1 MDRHLPPRPR
11 HAPSRTPRRPWAR
24 LALALAI
31 GCLAADIAATPAPA
45 AADTGTGGS
54 DGWVLSTTDTTTDYA
69 PAFVGNGYLASR
81 VPAAGAGYSDGK
93 VPVQSELAG
102 LYALPQGQRELRAGL
117 PTWTTLGFGRDDG
130 NGGVYGVPAPR
141 PCTFDQL
148 CPAGHGQISGGA
160 FVEDTHAGSTTGS
173 YLAGLNTHDA
183 PTVGARDVIP
193 ILDAPG
199 GAATLAVRYSNGSG
213 GPQTVHLTVN
223 GVPQQVNAPAT
234 PDWDSWALLTVPTT
248 LNAGTNT
255 VEITVA
261 QGDTARVNVDY
272 VSAYPAGAPLPTGG
286 NLKNGATG
294 DYRQALDLRTGLLT
308 TSFDWTSPEGDRT
321 TFTYEVNANRAH
333 AHLGTVTIRAVP
345 HWSGTAAAV
354 DGFDERGLSDA
365 SVNGTQVDG
374 AHATL
379 SQSLVSDGDLVTA
392 ALHSALRVD
401 GATVPST
408 PVTGP
413 GGTTSGQRATFPVT
427 AGRTYEVTK
436 FVGAASSV
444 DTDRPL
450 AEATPQQ
457 AAADAAAAGAAAGYR
472 QALAANSAAW
482 AELWQ
487 STISVPGDTAMTAQ
501 IRASMFYLLAGVRSD
516 VTWSAAPGGLSTHG
530 SAGYGGHVFWD
541 METWMY
547 PALLAQHPDI
557 AKAANTYRQKLLPQ
571 AEANAASLSTPSQ
584 PIKGAKFPWESA
596 LTGNDA
602 TPLDSLTGPLEIHI
616 NSDIA
621 LAQWQ
626 YYQATGD
633 TDWLRDKAW
642 PVLKG
647 IADYWATRAVPD
659 SSGNYHIN
667 DVIPPDEYNGD
678 IDDSVYTN
686 ASAQAAL
693 RIAVQAAG
701 IVKQPADP
709 AWNTVADGLTI
720 LVDTANDRHVEYQG
734 YDGRGTKQADV
745 TMLQYPWAVPMAP
758 STAQN
763 DLDYYS
769 RRTDPNGPSMTDAIA
784 TIDAAALGSP
794 GCTAYNHLRDS
805 VDPFL
810 GAPFNQFH
818 EARTGGTFTFT
829 TGSGG
834 YLQQF
839 LYGFTGLRWGTDA
852 VTVDPFLPAQLPGDD
867 VTGLKWH
874 GSTFDVSV
882 GQQDTTVTVR
892 SGPALSVR
900 DRSGAVHQVAAGST
914 LHLPTRHPAA
924 TTGPTGCAD
933 RTPTGPITGAA
944 SARCVDLPDAADADW
959 TQVQLYDCNNTPAQ
973 TWTLP
978 GDHTVRAMGK
988 CLDVRFGSDA
998 NGTPVQLYTC
1008 NGTPA
1013 QQWTYDPDTSRLK
1026 SHGKCLDAAGA
1037 ETGNGTRL
1045 QLWDCVTGA
1054 GQQQWKIPTAS

>member
-1 MDRHLPPRPR
+1 M
-11 HAPSRTPRRPWAR
+11 
-24 LALALAI
+24 
-31 GCLAADIAATPAPA
+31 
-45 AADTGTGGS
+45 
-54 DGWVLSTTDTTTDYA
+54 LSTTDTTTDYA

-93 VPVQSELAG
+93 VPVQSVLAG
-102 LYALPQGQRELRAGL
+102 LYARPDGQRELRSGL
-117 PTWTTLGFGRDDG
+117 PTWTALGFGRDDG
-130 NGGVYGVPAPR
+130 NGGVYGVPADQS
-141 PCTFDQL
+141 CSFGQL
-148 CPAGHGQISGGA
+148 CPARYGQLSDGALVETSHG
-160 FVEDTHAGSTTGS
+160 GSTTGG
-173 YLAGLNTHDA
+173 YLAGLNTGGT
-183 PTVGARDVIP
+183 PTVGARDLIP
-193 ILDAPG
+193 VLDAPG
-199 GAATLAVRYSNGSG
+199 GPAQLAVRYSNGSG
-213 GPQTVHLTVN
+213 SPQTVHLVVN
-223 GVPQQVNAPAT
+223 GESQQLDVPTT
-234 PDWDSWALLTVPTT
+234 PDWDSWAVLTVPVA
-248 LNAGTNT
+248 LNAGSNT
-255 VEITVA
+255 VEVTVA

-272 VSAYPAGAPLPTGG
+272 VCAYPADGRLPAQASPAGSGTTG
-286 NLKNGATG
+286 N
-294 DYRQALDLRTGLLT
+294 YRQSLDLRTGLLT
-308 TSFDWTSPEGDRT
+308 TSFDWTSPGGDST
-321 TFTYEVNANRAH
+321 TFTYEVNANRAD
-333 AHLGTVTIRAVP
+333 AHLGTVTVRAVP
-345 HWSGTAAAV
+345 HWSGTATVV
-354 DGFDERGLSDA
+354 DEFDGRSLSDA
-365 SVNGTQVDG
+365 SVNGAQVDG
-374 AHATL
+374 ANATL
-379 SQSLVSDGDLVTA
+379 SENVVTSGNLVTA
-392 ALHSALRVD
+392 ALNSVLRVN
-401 GATVPST
+401 GATVPSV
-408 PVTGP
+408 PVTGT
-413 GGTTSGQRATFPVT
+413 GNGTAGQRASFPVT

-450 AEATPQQ
+450 ADASPQQ
-457 AAADAAAAGAAAGYR
+457 AAADAASAGAARGYR
-472 QALAANSAAW
+472 PALDANAAAW
-482 AELWQ
+482 SDLWR
-487 STISVPGDTAMTAQ
+487 STVSVPGDPAMTAQ
-501 IRASMFYLLAGVRSD
+501 IRASMFYLLASVRSD
-516 VTWSAAPGGLSTHG
+516 VTWSTAPGGLSDT
-530 SAGYGGHVFWD
+530 SYGGHVFWD

-557 AKAANTYRQKLLPQ
+557 AEAANTYRQKLLPR
-571 AEANAASLSTPSQ
+571 AEANAAALSTPSH

-596 LTGNDA
+596 LTGDDA
-602 TPLDSLTGPLEIHI
+602 TPLSSSTGPMEIHI

-633 TDWLRDKAW
+633 TAWLRDKAW

-659 SSGNYHIN
+659 ADGGYHIN
-667 DVIPPDEYNGD
+667 NVIPPDEYNGGETG
-678 IDDSVYTN
+678 IDDSAYTN
-686 ASAQAAL
+686 ASAQEAL
-693 RIAVQAAG
+693 RIAVRAAG
-701 IVKQPADP
+701 LTGRSADP
-709 AWNTVADGLTI
+709 AWTTVADGLTTPM
-720 LVDTANDRHVEYQG
+720 DTANNRHLEFRG
-734 YDGRGTKQADV
+734 YSGQTIKQADV
-745 TMLQYPWAVPMAP
+745 TMLQYPWAVPMSAD
-758 STAQN
+758 TAQN

-769 RRTDPNGPSMTDAIA
+769 QQTDANGPSMTDAIA

-810 GAPFNQFH
+810 GAPFDQFH
-818 EARTGGTFTFT
+818 EARTGGTFTFV

-852 VTVDPFLPAQLPGDD
+852 VTIDPFLPAQLPGDD

-900 DRSGAVHQVAAGST
+900 DRSGAVHQVTAGST

-924 TTGPTGCAD
+924 TTGPTGCTD

-944 SARCVDLPDAADADW
+944 SARCADLPDADDADW

-988 CLDVRFGSDA
+988 CLDVRFDADA

-1008 NGTPA
+1008 NGTLA
-1013 QQWTYDPDTSRLK
+1013 QQWTYDPDTSQLK

-1045 QLWDCVTGA
+1045 QLWDCATGA